1 MTEWIGYLASIIVA
15 VSITINGWI
24 YFRVLNLIGSV
35 CFLIYAFLISS
46 YPIVFINIYGIG
58 INIFYLIKLKKERLQ
73 MLKNEAE
80 KVNK

>member
-1 MTEWIGYLASIIVA
+1 MTEWIGYLALIIVA
-15 VSITINGWI
+15 VSITINGGI

-35 CFLIYAFLISS
+35 CFLVYAFLISS
-46 YPIVFINIYGIG
+46 YPIIFINIYGIG